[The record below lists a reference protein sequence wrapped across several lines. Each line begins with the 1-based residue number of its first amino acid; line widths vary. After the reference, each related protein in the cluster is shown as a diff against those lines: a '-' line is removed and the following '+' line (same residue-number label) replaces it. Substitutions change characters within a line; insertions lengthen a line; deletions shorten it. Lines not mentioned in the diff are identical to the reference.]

1 MARVTV
7 EDCVERVPN
16 RFSLV
21 LLAAHRARGI
31 ATGAELLV
39 DRDND
44 KNPVVALREIADGV
58 VEPEVLSEAMI
69 GTLQRVDERTEAEE
83 EAETLAL
90 LADPQHMHMSE
101 QELGGQSLI
110 PAAASGATTAQIA
123 EAAKAKAHP
132 RFLRQFELID
142 RVRSYDPT
150 ADEALLNRAYVYAMR
165 MHGAQLRASGD
176 PYFAHPIEVAGILTE
191 YRLDTA
197 AIVTALLHDVIEDTT
212 ATRADIAGLFGEEVA
227 ELVEGVTKLSR
238 LELNSEQSRQAE
250 NLRKFILAISKDVRV
265 LLVKL
270 ADRLHNMRTLHF
282 IQKPAKRERIAR
294 ETLEIYAPLARSIG
308 CHKICSELEELA
320 FAELNPSARNAIVRR
335 LEQMR
340 AAQGKAVSV
349 VSGEIVQRLEGSSIE
364 ARVYGREKQPYSIW
378 RKLQRKTVA
387 FSQLS
392 DIFAFRVVV
401 DTEDD
406 CYRTLGVIHR
416 SWPCVPDRFK
426 DYISTPK
433 RNNYRSLHTTVVGPR
448 GMRIEM
454 QIRTDGMDRIAEEGV
469 AAHWRYKDKSY
480 GFDAEAAQEQGG
492 RDPLIN
498 LRHLVQVL
506 EHGGDSE
513 DLVEHAKLE
522 MYLDQV
528 FVFTPKGKLISL
540 PRGAMP
546 LDFAYAVHT
555 DVGDRA
561 IGVKINGELKPL
573 RTPLSNGDV
582 VEVVTGPK
590 PSHPADWRSLTV
602 TGRARSA
609 IRRHIRLVEK
619 EEFVR
624 LGRTSVDQTFARA
637 GKSRADVTLRPAL
650 DRFAVASEDDLFV
663 EVGRGRVAAN
673 LVLETVFP
681 GLKESE
687 RAAAAARVRIAD
699 GRSARLFV
707 RGGGVSSNTSL
718 HFADCCSPVPGDRI
732 VGILQPD
739 ESLAVHTIDC
749 TRLAEFEDQ
758 DSLWRDLHW
767 TAEAEQHTISRSRLA
782 ATVRDA
788 PGVLGQVCTLIGEA
802 RGNIVNMRMHH
813 RQSDFFDVDFDIDVI
828 DARHITHIIAA
839 LRACPS
845 VETVDRARG

>member
-1 MARVTV
+1 
-7 EDCVERVPN
+7 
-16 RFSLV
+16 
-21 LLAAHRARGI
+21 
-31 ATGAELLV
+31 
-39 DRDND
+39 
-44 KNPVVALREIADGV
+44 
-58 VEPEVLSEAMI
+58 
-69 GTLQRVDERTEAEE
+69 
-83 EAETLAL
+83 
-90 LADPQHMHMSE
+90 
-101 QELGGQSLI
+101 
-110 PAAASGATTAQIA
+110 
-123 EAAKAKAHP
+123 
-132 RFLRQFELID
+132 
-142 RVRSYDPT
+142 
-150 ADEALLNRAYVYAMR
+150 MR

-609 IRRHIRLVEK
+609 IRRHIRQGEK